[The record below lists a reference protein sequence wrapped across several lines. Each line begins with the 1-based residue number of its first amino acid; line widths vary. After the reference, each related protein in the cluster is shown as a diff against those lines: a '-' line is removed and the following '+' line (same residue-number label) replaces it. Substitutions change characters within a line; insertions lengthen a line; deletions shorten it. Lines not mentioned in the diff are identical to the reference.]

1 MTMPVNVHPDMDT
14 GVGSLVSG
22 IVDDA
27 QELLKQQIALL
38 KHEVRTDIRNAL
50 MASAFLAVGAVI
62 SLFGGLLLFFMVP
75 YLINYLAPSIPI
87 WVCFAIVGGVVLL
100 IGLVMLGIGREKLRS
115 SALLPKESIAS
126 FKENLEWTTKPK

>member
-1 MTMPVNVHPDMDT
+1 MAVNAHPDMDS
-14 GVGSLVSG
+14 GVGSLMSG
-22 IVDDA
+22 IVDDV
-27 QELLKQQIALL
+27 QELIRQQVALL

-75 YLINYLAPSIPI
+75 YLINYLAPSVPI
-87 WVCFAIVGGVVLL
+87 WGCFAIVGGVVLL

-115 SALLPKESIAS
+115 STLFPKESIAA
-126 FKENLEWTTKPK
+126 FKENLEWTTKPR